1 MRKLLISAA
10 LAFTALASF
19 TATSAMAAP
28 TATFTSST
36 TTPHVGVPV
45 RFDATGTDCNTNRCD
60 WSWVFYNKYGQVL
73 NGGQMGTGLVVNY
86 TFTAFAAA
94 KPYVIVKLKVTAPG
108 GTNNYTLAQHAYV
121 VT

>member
-1 MRKLLISAA
+1 MRKLLISVA
-10 LAFTALASF
+10 LALTALASF
-19 TATSAMAAP
+19 TATPALAAP

-36 TTPHVGVPV
+36 TTPQVGLPV
-45 RFDATGTDCNTNRCD
+45 RFDATGTDCTTNRCD
-60 WSWVFYNKYGQVL
+60 WSWVFTNKYGQTL

-108 GTNNYTLAQHAYV
+108 GTNNYALAQHAYV